1 VSVQIMGLKS
11 INGPLVV
18 LDNAREVHYDE
29 LAELILEDGSRRTGR
44 VIQIEGQRAV
54 LQVFEGTNGLSLDNV
69 RTRLTGR
76 PMELPVSS

>member
-1 VSVQIMGLKS
+1 MSVQIMGLKS

-54 LQVFEGTNGLSLDNV
+54 LQVFEGDRKSV
-69 RTRLTGR
+69 
-76 PMELPVSS
+76 V